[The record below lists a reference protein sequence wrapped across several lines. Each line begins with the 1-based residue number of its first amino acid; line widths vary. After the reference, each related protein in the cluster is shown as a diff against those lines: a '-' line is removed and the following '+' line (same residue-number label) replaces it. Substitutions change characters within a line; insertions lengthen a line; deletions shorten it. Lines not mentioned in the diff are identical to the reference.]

1 MDTPESTDDVARPF
15 PALTPAQRYHFDVY
29 GYVVVQNTFD
39 RPQRERLIEALE
51 RLKQDMLATGDPD
64 NAVVRGARTNGIR
77 PHYFRFARM
86 LEADEAFFDYV
97 THPWLVGMVE
107 EVIGGTV
114 RYKESAAIISSRDPD
129 ADPDDRQARID
140 DRLMKFHT
148 GIRPGFG
155 TYTENGL
162 FHCIF
167 VKALTFL
174 TEVGPDDGGT
184 QVIAGSHKLK
194 CPPEDMIA
202 CANEDPSLVHQ
213 VTAPAGSTLLF
224 AEALIHATAP
234 VRSDRQRV
242 VIIGGYGP
250 MMSQVHLGME
260 PSDAF
265 LEQLPQKF
273 KKLITGSD
281 KWNWDE
287 RLRTLDMPSAHPP
300 PLS

>member
-1 MDTPESTDDVARPF
+1 MDNPQATDDAARSF

-29 GYVVVQNTFD
+29 GYVVVQNTFNQ
-39 RPQRERLIEALE
+39 PQRQRLIDALQ
-51 RLKQDMLATGDPD
+51 RLKRDLLATGDPAK
-64 NAVVRGARTNGIR
+64 AVVRGARTNGPIS
-77 PHYFRFARM
+77 PHYFQFARI
-86 LEADEAFFDYV
+86 LEADEAFFEYL

-114 RYKESAAIISSRDPD
+114 RYKESAAIINSRDPD
-129 ADPDDRQARID
+129 ADPDDRRARIE
-140 DRLMKFHT
+140 DRRMKFHT

-167 VKALTFL
+167 VKTLTFL
-174 TEVGPDDGGT
+174 TEIGPDDGGT

-194 CPPEDMIA
+194 CPPADMIA
-202 CANEDPSLVHQ
+202 IANEDPSLVHR

-224 AEALIHATAP
+224 AESLIHATAP
-234 VRSDRQRV
+234 VRSDRQRI

-260 PSDAF
+260 PSDEFVA
-265 LEQLPQKF
+265 QLPDKF
-273 KKLITGSD
+273 KTLITGSD
-281 KWNWDE
+281 KWDWDE
-287 RLRTLDMPSAHPP
+287 RLRTLGMPSAKPP
-300 PLS
+300 P